1 MKHPLPGVAAAR
13 ACAMIAALAC
23 AASLAAASSD
33 VVISQFYTYGG
44 MSGAAFKHDYVEL
57 FNRGATPVDVT
68 GWSIQHKYP
77 MIFEWFKQADLSGT
91 IAPGRYYL
99 VQLTGSTAGNGA
111 DLPVPDAIGPG
122 GLSSWAGS
130 LVLFTLS
137 ANQFFC
143 QQADLAAD
151 RVDYGTSSC
160 PEGTAMASLTVDV
173 AALRGAAGCA
183 DTDDN
188 SADFSTGA
196 PAPRNSGSPPNACSA
211 VDVPPPAAQASV
223 WLGPARPD
231 PSTIRTEFAFSIA
244 RDGPVRLE
252 VFDLRGRRVAT
263 LVNGWWPAGAGR
275 ASWDGVRDDGTA
287 APAGV
292 YFVRLAAREGPA
304 RDTRRFARV
313 R

>member
-1 MKHPLPGVAAAR
+1 MKHPLPGAAAAR

-33 VVISQFYTYGG
+33 VVISQFYSYGG

-77 MIFEWFKQADLSGT
+77 MLFEWFKQADL
-91 IAPGRYYL
+91 
-99 VQLTGSTAGNGA
+99 
-111 DLPVPDAIGPG
+111 
-122 GLSSWAGS
+122 
-130 LVLFTLS
+130 
-137 ANQFFC
+137 
-143 QQADLAAD
+143 AAD
-151 RVDYGTSSC
+151 RVNYGTSSC

-211 VDVPPPAAQASV
+211 VDVPPSAAQASV

-231 PSTIRTEFAFSIA
+231 PSAIRTEFAFTIA